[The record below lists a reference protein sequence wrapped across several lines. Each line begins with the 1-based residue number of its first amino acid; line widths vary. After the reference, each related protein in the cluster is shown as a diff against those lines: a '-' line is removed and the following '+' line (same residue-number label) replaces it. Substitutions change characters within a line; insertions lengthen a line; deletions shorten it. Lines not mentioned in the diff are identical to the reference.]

1 MREVEQIRQVAGRV
15 VRVTRVWQA
24 SVGVAQLIEE
34 RMNHCLD
41 SPQSLCWGILE
52 ERRDKINGLMRC
64 PSENLED

>member
-1 MREVEQIRQVAGRV
+1 MRKVKKFRELASRV

-41 SPQSLCWGILE
+41 SP
-52 ERRDKINGLMRC
+52 
-64 PSENLED
+64 